1 MGWRCVS
8 QERSR
13 VISTRPNRRFARFKR
28 RQAALQNSKAQRYI
42 QLILLVIAAGAIYP
56 ILYLRQVYQPTM
68 LEVFHITDSQL
79 GYLYS
84 SLGTIFLLS
93 YLPSGWLADR
103 IAPRL
108 LICFSLI
115 ATGVLGLWYSTA
127 PSFPMLMMIFGGW
140 GLSTGLTFWAAVIKR
155 VTMIAGT
162 HEQGRFFG
170 LLDGGR
176 GLIEAMLATIAITLF
191 AWVTQTKA
199 NRSRP
204 VSSWW
209 STCTR
214 FFALR
219 SASCSRS
226 SRTRKAPKTRPPIAP
241 RSQRNNVLVD
251 LKTLAKIPELWLV
264 AAIVFCGYQVFWAT
278 YSFSAY
284 LHEGEIG
291 LTVVMAGTITTLKL
305 WMRPIG
311 GIGGGFLGDRYSK
324 VSVLV
329 IALFLAALSLVG
341 LMAAPRISSHALLVF
356 LVLFIGILTY
366 AIRGLYW
373 SLLDRC
379 NIPVTTMGLAI
390 GLISVLGYSPDVFLP
405 LINGYLTQKFPGVF
419 GYQLYFGYVAVMA
432 ALGGFAGLALRNMLN
447 RKGGCVNESRLARNA
462 YRRRT
467 AAACGR
473 HVLDLRQAQ
482 DRLRN

>member
-1 MGWRCVS
+1 VS
-8 QERSR
+8 TQSVQSNAARPLSR
-13 VISTRPNRRFARFKR
+13 DA
-28 RQAALQNSKAQRYI
+28 AALQDTKAQRYV
-42 QLILLVIAAGAIYP
+42 QLLLLVIAAGAIYP

-84 SLGTIFLLS
+84 SLGTIFLLG

-127 PSFPMLMMIFGGW
+127 PSFHLLMVIFGGW

-155 VTMIAGT
+155 VTMIAGAD
-162 HEQGRFFG
+162 EQGRFFG
-170 LLDGGR
+170 FLDGGR

-191 AWVTQTKA
+191 AWTTQTRGESVATGFKLVVYMYA
-199 NRSRP
+199 FL
-204 VSSWW
+204 
-209 STCTR
+209 CI
-214 FFALR
+214 ALGVILGLVKDPTSAKTAAR
-219 SASCSRS
+219 SAVRKRS
-226 SRTRKAPKTRPPIAP
+226 
-241 RSQRNNVLVD
+241 NVLVD
-251 LKTLAKIPELWLV
+251 LLTLAKIPELWLV
-264 AAIVFCGYQVFWAT
+264 GAIVFCGYQVFWAT

-284 LHEGEIG
+284 LHEGAMG
-291 LTVVMAGTITTLKL
+291 LSVVMAGAVTTLKL

-311 GIGGGFLGDRYSK
+311 GIGGGFLGDRFSK
-324 VSVLV
+324 ISALM
-329 IALFLAALSLVG
+329 IALFLAALSLLG
-341 LMAAPRISSHALLVF
+341 LVAAPGIGSHVALVF

-379 NIPVTTMGLAI
+379 NVPIETMGLAI

-405 LINGYLTQKFPGVF
+405 LINGYLTQTFPGVF
-419 GYQLYFGYVAVMA
+419 GYQLYFGYVAAVAVLGGCA
-432 ALGGFAGLALRNMLN
+432 ALVLRNMLN
-447 RKGGCVNESRLARNA
+447 RKEGA
-462 YRRRT
+462 
-467 AAACGR
+467 
-473 HVLDLRQAQ
+473 
-482 DRLRN
+482 

>member
-1 MGWRCVS
+1 VS
-8 QERSR
+8 SQPVRTDASLALSDEE
-13 VISTRPNRRFARFKR
+13 
-28 RQAALQNSKAQRYI
+28 AALQNSKAQRYI

-191 AWVTQTKA
+191 AWVTQTKGEPVAAGFKLVVYMYAFLCIALGVVLALVKDPQGTEDAAA
-199 NRSRP
+199 NRAAR
-204 VSSWW
+204 
-209 STCTR
+209 
-214 FFALR
+214 
-219 SASCSRS
+219 
-226 SRTRKAPKTRPPIAP
+226 
-241 RSQRNNVLVD
+241 QRNNVLVD

-405 LINGYLTQKFPGVF
+405 LINGYLTQTFPGVF
-419 GYQLYFGYVAVMA
+419 GYQLYFGYVAAMA
-432 ALGGFAGLALRNMLN
+432 ALGGVAGLALRNMLN
-447 RKGGCVNESRLARNA
+447 RKEGA
-462 YRRRT
+462 
-467 AAACGR
+467 
-473 HVLDLRQAQ
+473 
-482 DRLRN
+482 

>member
-1 MGWRCVS
+1 VS
-8 QERSR
+8 TQPVQSATSSRTRSGAAGG
-13 VISTRPNRRFARFKR
+13 P
-28 RQAALQNSKAQRYI
+28 AALHDTRAQRYT
-42 QLILLVIAAGAIYP
+42 QLLLLVIAAGAIYP

-115 ATGVLGLWYSTA
+115 ATGALGLWYSTA
-127 PSFPMLMMIFGGW
+127 PSFHALMVIFGCW
-140 GLSTGLTFWAAVIKR
+140 GLTTGLTFWAAVIKR
-155 VTMIAGT
+155 VTLIAGS

-170 LLDGGR
+170 FLDGGR
-176 GLIEAMLATIAITLF
+176 GLVEALLATIAITMF
-191 AWVTQTKA
+191 AWVTQTKGE
-199 NRSRP
+199 P
-204 VSSWW
+204 VATGFRMVVYMYAFLCIALGVVLGLVKDPEIGAAK
-209 STCTR
+209 ST
-214 FFALR
+214 A
-219 SASCSRS
+219 AG
-226 SRTRKAPKTRPPIAP
+226 A
-241 RSQRNNVLVD
+241 RNNVLVD

-284 LHEGEIG
+284 LHEGQIG
-291 LTVVMAGTITTLKL
+291 LSVVMAGTITTLKL

-311 GIGGGFLGDRYSK
+311 GIGGGYLGDRYSK
-324 VSVLV
+324 VSVLI
-329 IALFLAALSLVG
+329 IALFLAALSLIG
-341 LMAAPRISSHALLVF
+341 LVAAPGISSHLVLAF

-379 NIPVTTMGLAI
+379 NIPVSTMGLAI

-405 LINGYLTQKFPGVF
+405 LINGYLTQTYPGVV
-419 GYQLYFGYVAVMA
+419 GYQFYFGYVAAVA
-432 ALGGFAGLALRNMLN
+432 ALGGVAAIVLRNMLN
-447 RKGGCVNESRLARNA
+447 SKKGV
-462 YRRRT
+462 
-467 AAACGR
+467 
-473 HVLDLRQAQ
+473 
-482 DRLRN
+482 

>member
-1 MGWRCVS
+1 MSS
-8 QERSR
+8 QPVRTAASLA
-13 VISTRPNRRFARFKR
+13 SGDP
-28 RQAALQNSKAQRYI
+28 AALQDSASQRYV
-42 QLILLVIAAGAIYP
+42 QLMLLVLAAGAIYP

-127 PSFPMLMMIFGGW
+127 PSFNVLMVIFGGW
-140 GLSTGLTFWAAVIKR
+140 GLTTGLTFWAAVIKR
-155 VTMIAGT
+155 VAMIAGT
-162 HEQGRFFG
+162 REQGRFFG

-191 AWVTQTKA
+191 AWFTQTKGE
-199 NRSRP
+199 P
-204 VSSWW
+204 VAAGFKLVVYMYAFL
-209 STCTR
+209 CV
-214 FFALR
+214 ALGVVLALVKDPQG
-219 SASCSRS
+219 ASDAAA
-226 SRTRKAPKTRPPIAP
+226 SRTARK
-241 RSQRNNVLVD
+241 RSNVLVD
-251 LKTLAKIPELWLV
+251 LKTLATIPELWLV

-305 WMRPIG
+305 WMRPVG

-329 IALFLAALSLVG
+329 IALFLAALSLLG
-341 LMAAPRISSHALLVF
+341 LMAAPRISSHVLLVF

-379 NIPVTTMGLAI
+379 NIPVETMGLAI

-405 LINGYLTQKFPGVF
+405 LINGYLTQNFPGVF
-419 GYQLYFGYVAVMA
+419 GYQLYFGYVAGMA

-447 RKGGCVNESRLARNA
+447 RKEGA
-462 YRRRT
+462 
-467 AAACGR
+467 
-473 HVLDLRQAQ
+473 
-482 DRLRN
+482 

>member
-1 MGWRCVS
+1 VS
-8 QERSR
+8 SQPVQTHAAS
-13 VISTRPNRRFARFKR
+13 ALGDA
-28 RQAALQNSKAQRYI
+28 QAALDKTKAQRYI
-42 QLILLVIAAGAIYP
+42 QLMLLVLAAGAIYP

-115 ATGVLGLWYSTA
+115 ATGLLGLLYSTA
-127 PSFPMLMMIFGGW
+127 PSFHILMLIFGGW
-140 GLSTGLTFWAAVIKR
+140 GVSTGLTFWAAVIKR
-155 VTMIAGT
+155 VTMIAGSQ
-162 HEQGRFFG
+162 EQGRFFG

-191 AWVTQTKA
+191 AWVTQTKGEPVAVGFKMVVYLYAFLCIALGVVLALVKDPQGTQDAVA
-199 NRSRP
+199 NRSARQ
-204 VSSWW
+204 
-209 STCTR
+209 
-214 FFALR
+214 R
-219 SASCSRS
+219 S
-226 SRTRKAPKTRPPIAP
+226 
-241 RSQRNNVLVD
+241 NVLVE
-251 LKTLAKIPELWLV
+251 LKALASIPELWLV

-284 LHEGEIG
+284 LHEGDIG

-329 IALFLAALSLVG
+329 IALFLAALSLLG
-341 LMAAPRISSHALLVF
+341 LMAAPRISSHVLLVF

-379 NIPVTTMGLAI
+379 NIPATTMGLAI

-405 LINGYLTQKFPGVF
+405 LINGYLTQTFPGVF

-447 RKGGCVNESRLARNA
+447 RQEGA
-462 YRRRT
+462 
-467 AAACGR
+467 
-473 HVLDLRQAQ
+473 
-482 DRLRN
+482 

>member
-1 MGWRCVS
+1 MSS
-8 QERSR
+8 QPVQTHAAS
-13 VISTRPNRRFARFKR
+13 ALGDA
-28 RQAALQNSKAQRYI
+28 QAALDKTKAQRYI
-42 QLILLVIAAGAIYP
+42 QLMLLVLAAGAIYP

-115 ATGVLGLWYSTA
+115 ATGLLGLLYSTA
-127 PSFPMLMMIFGGW
+127 PSFHILMLIFGGW

-155 VTMIAGT
+155 VTMIAGSQ
-162 HEQGRFFG
+162 EQGRFFG

-191 AWVTQTKA
+191 AWVTQTKGEPVAVGFRMVVYLYAFLCIALGVVLALVKDPQGTDDAVA
-199 NRSRP
+199 NRAARK
-204 VSSWW
+204 
-209 STCTR
+209 
-214 FFALR
+214 R
-219 SASCSRS
+219 S
-226 SRTRKAPKTRPPIAP
+226 
-241 RSQRNNVLVD
+241 NVLVE
-251 LKTLAKIPELWLV
+251 LKTLAAIPELWLV

-329 IALFLAALSLVG
+329 IALFLAALSLLG
-341 LMAAPRISSHALLVF
+341 LMAAPRISSHVLLVF

-379 NIPVTTMGLAI
+379 NIPATTMGLAI

-405 LINGYLTQKFPGVF
+405 LINGYLTQTFPGVF
-419 GYQLYFGYVAVMA
+419 GYQLYFGYVAAMA

-447 RKGGCVNESRLARNA
+447 RKEGA
-462 YRRRT
+462 
-467 AAACGR
+467 
-473 HVLDLRQAQ
+473 
-482 DRLRN
+482 

>member
-1 MGWRCVS
+1 MSS
-8 QERSR
+8 QPVQTTASLAASE
-13 VISTRPNRRFARFKR
+13 AE
-28 RQAALQNSKAQRYI
+28 AALQNSNAQRYV
-42 QLILLVIAAGAIYP
+42 QLILLVLAAGAIYP

-127 PSFPMLMMIFGGW
+127 PSFQMLMLIFGGW

-176 GLIEAMLATIAITLF
+176 GLIEAMLATIAISLF
-191 AWVTQTKA
+191 AWFTQTKGEPVAAGFKLVVYMYAFICIALGVVLTLVKDPQGAEDAAA
-199 NRSRP
+199 NR
-204 VSSWW
+204 
-209 STCTR
+209 
-214 FFALR
+214 AAKKR
-219 SASCSRS
+219 S
-226 SRTRKAPKTRPPIAP
+226 
-241 RSQRNNVLVD
+241 NVLVD
-251 LKTLAKIPELWLV
+251 LKTLTSIPELWLV

-329 IALFLAALSLVG
+329 IALFLAALSLLG
-341 LMAAPRISSHALLVF
+341 LMAAPRISSHVLLVF

-379 NIPVTTMGLAI
+379 NIPVETMGLAI

-405 LINGYLTQKFPGVF
+405 LINGYLTQNFPGVF
-419 GYQLYFGYVAVMA
+419 GYQLYFGYVAGMA

-447 RKGGCVNESRLARNA
+447 RKGVA
-462 YRRRT
+462 
-467 AAACGR
+467 
-473 HVLDLRQAQ
+473 
-482 DRLRN
+482 

>member
-1 MGWRCVS
+1 
-8 QERSR
+8 
-13 VISTRPNRRFARFKR
+13 
-28 RQAALQNSKAQRYI
+28 
-42 QLILLVIAAGAIYP
+42 
-56 ILYLRQVYQPTM
+56 
-68 LEVFHITDSQL
+68 
-79 GYLYS
+79 
-84 SLGTIFLLS
+84 
-93 YLPSGWLADR
+93 
-103 IAPRL
+103 
-108 LICFSLI
+108 
-115 ATGVLGLWYSTA
+115 
-127 PSFPMLMMIFGGW
+127 MLMLIFGGW

-162 HEQGRFFG
+162 NEQGRFFG

-191 AWVTQTKA
+191 AWATQTKGETVA
-199 NRSRP
+199 AGFRMVVYMYAFLCIALGVVLVLVKDPQGEQGPRADAAIRAARQRS
-204 VSSWW
+204 
-209 STCTR
+209 
-214 FFALR
+214 
-219 SASCSRS
+219 
-226 SRTRKAPKTRPPIAP
+226 
-241 RSQRNNVLVD
+241 NVLAD
-251 LKTLAKIPELWLV
+251 LATLAKIPELWLV

-284 LHEGEIG
+284 LHEGDIG

-341 LMAAPRISSHALLVF
+341 LMAAPRISSHVLLVF

-379 NIPVTTMGLAI
+379 NIPVSTMGLAI

-405 LINGYLTQKFPGVF
+405 LINGYLTQTFPGVF
-419 GYQLYFGYVAVMA
+419 GYQLYFGYVAAMA
-432 ALGGFAGLALRNMLN
+432 ALGGFAGLALRSMLN
-447 RKGGCVNESRLARNA
+447 RKEVA
-462 YRRRT
+462 
-467 AAACGR
+467 
-473 HVLDLRQAQ
+473 
-482 DRLRN
+482 

>member
-1 MGWRCVS
+1 MSS
-8 QERSR
+8 QPVRTDASLALSDEE
-13 VISTRPNRRFARFKR
+13 
-28 RQAALQNSKAQRYI
+28 AALQNSKTQRYV

-191 AWVTQTKA
+191 AWITQTRGEPVAAGFKLVVYMYAFLCIALGVVLALVKDSQGKA
-199 NRSRP
+199 DAAASRAA
-204 VSSWW
+204 
-209 STCTR
+209 R
-214 FFALR
+214 
-219 SASCSRS
+219 
-226 SRTRKAPKTRPPIAP
+226 
-241 RSQRNNVLVD
+241 QRNNVLVD

-329 IALFLAALSLVG
+329 IALFLAALSLLG
-341 LMAAPRISSHALLVF
+341 LMAAPRISSHVLLVF

-379 NIPVTTMGLAI
+379 NIPVATMGLAI

-405 LINGYLTQKFPGVF
+405 LINGYLTQTFPGVF
-419 GYQLYFGYVAVMA
+419 GYQLYFGYVAAMA
-432 ALGGFAGLALRNMLN
+432 ALGGFAGLALRSMLN
-447 RKGGCVNESRLARNA
+447 RKEVA
-462 YRRRT
+462 
-467 AAACGR
+467 
-473 HVLDLRQAQ
+473 
-482 DRLRN
+482 

>member
-1 MGWRCVS
+1 MSS
-8 QERSR
+8 QPVRTNASLALGDE
-13 VISTRPNRRFARFKR
+13 
-28 RQAALQNSKAQRYI
+28 QAALQDSKTQRYI
-42 QLILLVIAAGAIYP
+42 QLMLLVIAAGAIYP

-84 SLGTIFLLS
+84 SLGTIFLVS

-191 AWVTQTKA
+191 AWMTQTKGAPVAAGFKLVVYMYAFLCIALGVVLALVKDPQGTEDAAA
-199 NRSRP
+199 NRAAR
-204 VSSWW
+204 
-209 STCTR
+209 
-214 FFALR
+214 
-219 SASCSRS
+219 
-226 SRTRKAPKTRPPIAP
+226 
-241 RSQRNNVLVD
+241 QRNNVLVD

-341 LMAAPRISSHALLVF
+341 LMAAPRISSHVLLVF

-379 NIPVTTMGLAI
+379 NIPVATMGLAI

-405 LINGYLTQKFPGVF
+405 LINGYLTQTFPGVF
-419 GYQLYFGYVAVMA
+419 GYQLYFGYVAAMA

-447 RKGGCVNESRLARNA
+447 RKEVA
-462 YRRRT
+462 
-467 AAACGR
+467 
-473 HVLDLRQAQ
+473 
-482 DRLRN
+482 

>member
-1 MGWRCVS
+1 MSS
-8 QERSR
+8 QPVRTDASL
-13 VISTRPNRRFARFKR
+13 
-28 RQAALQNSKAQRYI
+28 ALSDEEAVLQDSKTQRYV

-191 AWVTQTKA
+191 AWITQTRGEPVAAGFKLVVYMYAFLCIALGVVLALVKDSQGKADAAA
-199 NRSRP
+199 NRAAR
-204 VSSWW
+204 
-209 STCTR
+209 
-214 FFALR
+214 
-219 SASCSRS
+219 
-226 SRTRKAPKTRPPIAP
+226 
-241 RSQRNNVLVD
+241 QRNNVLVD

-329 IALFLAALSLVG
+329 IALFLAALSLLG
-341 LMAAPRISSHALLVF
+341 LMAAPRISSHVLLVF
-356 LVLFIGILTY
+356 LVLIIGILTY

-379 NIPVTTMGLAI
+379 NIPVATMGLAI

-405 LINGYLTQKFPGVF
+405 LINGYLTQTFPGVF
-419 GYQLYFGYVAVMA
+419 GYQLYFGYVAAMA
-432 ALGGFAGLALRNMLN
+432 ALGGFAGLALRSMLN
-447 RKGGCVNESRLARNA
+447 RKEVA
-462 YRRRT
+462 
-467 AAACGR
+467 
-473 HVLDLRQAQ
+473 
-482 DRLRN
+482 

>member
-1 MGWRCVS
+1 VS
-8 QERSR
+8 SQPVQTHAAS
-13 VISTRPNRRFARFKR
+13 PLGDA
-28 RQAALQNSKAQRYI
+28 QAALDKTKAQRYI
-42 QLILLVIAAGAIYP
+42 QLMLLVLAAGAIYP

-115 ATGVLGLWYSTA
+115 ATGLLGLLYSTA
-127 PSFPMLMMIFGGW
+127 PSFHILMLIFGGW
-140 GLSTGLTFWAAVIKR
+140 GVSTGLTFWAAVIKR
-155 VTMIAGT
+155 VTMIAGSQ
-162 HEQGRFFG
+162 EQGRFFG

-191 AWVTQTKA
+191 AWVTQTKGEPVAVGFKMVVYLYAFLCIALGVVLALVKDPQGTQDAVA
-199 NRSRP
+199 NRSARQ
-204 VSSWW
+204 
-209 STCTR
+209 
-214 FFALR
+214 R
-219 SASCSRS
+219 S
-226 SRTRKAPKTRPPIAP
+226 
-241 RSQRNNVLVD
+241 NVLVE
-251 LKTLAKIPELWLV
+251 LKALASIPELWLV

-284 LHEGEIG
+284 LHEGDIG

-329 IALFLAALSLVG
+329 IALFLAALSLLG
-341 LMAAPRISSHALLVF
+341 LMAAPTISSHVLLVF

-379 NIPVTTMGLAI
+379 NIPATTMGLAI

-405 LINGYLTQKFPGVF
+405 LINGYLTQTFPGVF

-447 RKGGCVNESRLARNA
+447 RLEGA
-462 YRRRT
+462 
-467 AAACGR
+467 
-473 HVLDLRQAQ
+473 
-482 DRLRN
+482 

>member
-1 MGWRCVS
+1 MRRGVS
-8 QERSR
+8 QEAHVSSQPVRSA
-13 VISTRPNRRFARFKR
+13 SNAAALALNENDL
-28 RQAALQNSKAQRYI
+28 QAALQNTKARRYT
-42 QLILLVIAAGAIYP
+42 QLMLLVLAAGAIYP

-127 PSFPMLMMIFGGW
+127 PSFQMLMLIFGGW

-155 VTMIAGT
+155 VTMIASAD
-162 HEQGRFFG
+162 EQGRFFG

-176 GLIEAMLATIAITLF
+176 GLIEAMLATVAITLF
-191 AWVTQTKA
+191 AWATQTKGESVAAGFRMVVYMYAFLCIALGVVLVLVKDPQGEQGARDDAA
-199 NRSRP
+199 NRAAR
-204 VSSWW
+204 
-209 STCTR
+209 R
-214 FFALR
+214 
-219 SASCSRS
+219 
-226 SRTRKAPKTRPPIAP
+226 
-241 RSQRNNVLVD
+241 RNNVLAD
-251 LKTLAKIPELWLV
+251 LATLAKIPELWLV

-329 IALFLAALSLVG
+329 IALFLAALSLLG
-341 LMAAPRISSHALLVF
+341 LMAAPRIASHVLLVF

-379 NIPVTTMGLAI
+379 NIPVSTMGLAI

-405 LINGYLTQKFPGVF
+405 LINGYLTQTFPGVF
-419 GYQLYFGYVAVMA
+419 GYQLYFGYVAGMA

-447 RKGGCVNESRLARNA
+447 RKEVA
-462 YRRRT
+462 
-467 AAACGR
+467 
-473 HVLDLRQAQ
+473 
-482 DRLRN
+482 